1 MAIQRNER
9 ATKKEHSMIK
19 RCVGSWWKRTETN
32 LPLYW
37 LWFFLRRW
45 WRQWRFSFVDR
56 NDTLTHSL
64 IPGSIHRPPR
74 HQKRVRASWHWS
86 VRLYHVVLKRF
97 EWIKKQSQLPP
108 FVTKWD
114 TTVGASLRVT
124 FCVSLGQLG
133 KNDKQAIKFV
143 NRVVESA
150 YAILQYSIVRI
161 RWIEPLW
168 KHGLVRVL
176 SLTQPK
182 KRLSARQIQ
191 ELLRNALK
199 GIYEKM

>member
-1 MAIQRNER
+1 
-9 ATKKEHSMIK
+9 
-19 RCVGSWWKRTETN
+19 

-56 NDTLTHSL
+56 NDTPMHSL

-74 HQKRVRASWHWS
+74 HQKRVRVSWHWS
-86 VRLYHVVLKRF
+86 ARLYHVVLKHF

-108 FVTKWD
+108 FVTKWF
-114 TTVGASLRVT
+114 TTVGASLKVI
-124 FCVSLGQLG
+124 FCVSLGHLG
-133 KNDKQAIKFV
+133 KNDKRAIKFV
-143 NRVVESA
+143 NRVVDSA
-150 YAILQYSIVRI
+150 YEILEYSIVRI

-182 KRLSARQIQ
+182 KRLSAIQIQ